1 MRWLLLLRVIIWFI
15 LLVVTNNGPSDAQ
28 NVMFTD
34 VIPVLTGVTW
44 SLNGVPMGGW
54 TGFYNLGVMTPGQV
68 YTLIFTGLVPASTPN
83 GTVLNNTASV
93 TSPTDP
99 VEHNATA
106 ITNVKTQAN
115 LYIKKTG
122 DAVVLPGGNINYT
135 IFIKNN
141 GPSDALNVHLY
152 DGIDSLLT
160 SAEYSLTG
168 QAGSWQ
174 TWPPVNGYLNLNTI
188 PAGGNVTVFIR
199 AKILP
204 SANRNINNTATVT
217 SPTDPMAKKSTYIS
231 HLQSADL
238 SITKK
243 ATPSKPY
250 IHEKVKFTLIVQNH
264 GPDTAL
270 DVYVA
275 DKLPLGLKYLS
286 SSANYGQYN
295 PITGIWTIG
304 ILPRGTIAVLNIIVG
319 VEIVGPIQNH
329 AHVYSSTYDPI
340 LNDTSATATIYV
352 QSGKDNGNTI
362 PMQNTGIP
370 VIYMLIAGLLIGF
383 GLIVPKKK

>member
-1 MRWLLLLRVIIWFI
+1 
-15 LLVVTNNGPSDAQ
+15 
-28 NVMFTD
+28 
-34 VIPVLTGVTW
+34 
-44 SLNGVPMGGW
+44 
-54 TGFYNLGVMTPGQV
+54 MTPGQII
-68 YTLIFTGLVPASTPN
+68 TLVFTGLVPASTPN

-99 VEHNATA
+99 VEHNSTA
-106 ITNVKTQAN
+106 ITHVNTQAN

-122 DAVVLPGGNINYT
+122 DSVVLPGGNINYT

-141 GPSDALNVHLY
+141 GPSDALNVHLS
-152 DGIDSLLT
+152 DSLDLFLT
-160 SAEYSLTG
+160 GAEYSLTG
-168 QAGSWQ
+168 QIGSWYA
-174 TWPPVNGYLNLNTI
+174 WPPADGYLNLNTI
-188 PAGGNVTVFIR
+188 PAGGNITVYLR
-199 AKILP
+199 AKILT

-217 SPTDPMAKKSTYIS
+217 SSTDPLTKKSTYIS

-250 IHEKVKFTLIVQNH
+250 IHQKVKFTLIVQNH

-270 DVYVA
+270 NVYVS
-275 DKLPLGLKYLS
+275 DKLPHGLRYLS
-286 SSANYGQYN
+286 SSANYGQYD
-295 PITGIWTIG
+295 PVTGIWSIG
-304 ILPRGTIAVLNIIVG
+304 ILPRGTIAVLNVIVV

-340 LNDTSATATIYV
+340 LNDTTATATVYV
-352 QSGKDNGNTI
+352 QSDKKNGNTI

-370 VIYMLIAGLLIGF
+370 IIYMLIAGLLIGI
-383 GLIVPKKK
+383 GLIVPKRK